1 MVALNA
7 TTHVLLDGEVKVY
20 KRGNSRL
27 WQATFKIDEHWI
39 RISTGKRDLEDAKQ
53 AARDQY
59 LDYRFRAKHDLP
71 VVTKRFE
78 DVAKLAIADM
88 QRQLDADA
96 GRKVFKD
103 YITALHKY
111 FIPSLARPISPASTM
126 TVFRRSMPGVPV

>member
-39 RISTGKRDLEDAKQ
+39 RVSTGKRDLEDAKT

-111 FIPSLARPISPASTM
+111 FIPFFGKTYITSIDHDRIQAFNA
-126 TVFRRSMPGVPV
+126 